1 MQADQMTRDSL
12 ESRPLPK
19 WLTDQKEGKN
29 RIQPR
34 EMEMKEDHSLIY
46 SLIFTG
52 IFIFVTVAALTFI
65 ILRRKKK
72 NSA

>member
-1 MQADQMTRDSL
+1 MMTSDSL

-29 RIQPR
+29 RVQPR
-34 EMEMKEDHSLIY
+34 EMVMKEDHSLIY

-52 IFIFVTVAALTFI
+52 IFIFVTVAVLTYI

>member
-1 MQADQMTRDSL
+1 MTRDSL